1 MDKLTRE
8 QRRRN
13 MQAIKSTGS
22 QIELTLSRALHA
34 LGYRYRKNDKTV
46 FGKPDLVF
54 KKYRIAIFVD
64 SEFWH
69 GKNWKKRK
77 SEFKTNKEFWIKKIE
92 GNIKRDKVVNTYLR
106 KNNWIVIRF
115 WGSDIKKK
123 LRICID
129 EIERKI
135 FEAETRSYGSD

>member
-1 MDKLTRE
+1 
-8 QRRRN
+8 

-22 QIELTLSRALHA
+22 QIELTLSRALFA

-46 FGKPDLVF
+46 FGKPDIVF

-77 SEFKTNKEFWIKKIE
+77 TEFKTNKEFWIKKIE
-92 GNIKRDKVVNTYLR
+92 GNIKRDKVVNNFLR
-106 KNNWIVIRF
+106 KNNWMVIRF
-115 WGSDIKKK
+115 WGRDIEKN
-123 LRICID
+123 LPICID

-135 FEAETRSYGSD
+135 LEAETKSCGSN